1 MRRYPAAVAVVVA
14 AAVLVGPLVGP
25 AAAGDRAAEPAAPPD
40 AVDYRPPVDAPLT
53 DTFRPPATRY
63 GAGNRGVDYATEH
76 GQAVVAAAAGQVVFA
91 GRVGADL
98 HVVVLHA
105 DGVRSGYSFLG
116 TVAVR
121 RGDRVEAGD
130 VVGTAGARGLHFGA
144 RSGDTYVDPLAL
156 LGLRGVRVRLVAD
169 PDEARPL
176 AEVHEQ
182 RGLVES
188 LRGVG
193 RAIGRG
199 SGAAW
204 RAMKDVVGDQV
215 SQRLDLALVLVHDA
229 VSLGLPAPV
238 HLAVAALAWDEAQDG
253 CTAPGVAVPRPPPGR
268 RIAVLVGGL
277 GSATGRSAVLDVRT
291 DLLGYEARDVHQFS
305 YRREGHPYHPADTG
319 GDIAAAGRV
328 LAEQVARLRRTHPD
342 AAVDVIGHSMG
353 GLVARAAITTGR
365 PADVAVVITMG
376 TPHQGADLATAALA
390 LDSTTSGHAVS
401 EGVGLAGLVPV
412 EPNAASIL
420 QMAETSDF
428 LARLPEEGW
437 APGTR
442 VVSVA
447 ARWDMFVPNTH
458 SRLRGASNVVVSPG
472 GLPSIDDH
480 RRLPG
485 SAEATREIGLAL
497 AGLGPTC
504 RAVADAFQDWSSAY
518 SVTMITDGL
527 SAGLAASGLWLDART
542 RAVLLKAVQAV
553 GRRARGR

>member
-1 MRRYPAAVAVVVA
+1 MCRYPAALAVMVAV
-14 AAVLVGPLVGP
+14 AVLVGPLIGP
-25 AAAGDRAAEPAAPPD
+25 AAAGDRTAEPAAPPE

-63 GAGNRGVDYATEH
+63 GAGNRGIDYATDQ
-76 GQAVVAAAAGQVVFA
+76 GQAVVAAAAGEVVFA

-98 HVVVLHA
+98 HVVVLHP
-105 DGVRSGYSFLG
+105 GGIRTGYSFLA
-116 TVAVR
+116 TVTVR

-130 VVGTAGARGLHFGA
+130 VVGTAGAGGLHFGA

-156 LGLRGVRVRLVAD
+156 LGLRAGRVRLVAD

-176 AEVHEQ
+176 AEVHEK

-199 SGAAW
+199 SGAAF
-204 RAMKDVVGDQV
+204 RAIKEVVGDEV
-215 SQRLDLALVLVHDA
+215 SQRIDLALVLIDDA

-253 CTAPGVAVPRPPPGR
+253 CTAPEVAVPRPPTGR
-268 RIAVLVGGL
+268 RIVVLVGGL
-277 GSATGRSAVLDVRT
+277 GSSTGRSAVLDVRT
-291 DLLGYEARDVHQFS
+291 DLLGYAAGDVHQFS
-305 YRREGHPYHPADTG
+305 YRPEGHPYRPSDTG
-319 GDIAAAGRV
+319 GDIAAAGRLLV
-328 LAEQVARLRRTHPD
+328 EQVARLRRAHPE
-342 AAVDVIGHSMG
+342 AVVDIIGHSMG
-353 GLVARAAITTGR
+353 GLVARAAITTAGV
-365 PADVAVVITMG
+365 AGVAVVITLG

-390 LDSTTSGHAVS
+390 LDSTTSGHAVA
-401 EGVGLAGLVPV
+401 EGADWAGLGPV
-412 EPNAASIL
+412 EPNAPSIL

-428 LARLPEEGW
+428 LAGLPEEGW
-437 APGTR
+437 SPGTR

-447 ARWDMFVPNTH
+447 ARWDVFVPNTH

-472 GLPSIDDH
+472 GRPGIDDH

-485 SAEATREIGLAL
+485 SAEATREIGLAQ

-504 RAVADAFQDWSSAY
+504 RPVAEAFQDWSSAH

-527 SAGLAASGLWLDART
+527 GAALAASGLWLDARAKAT
-542 RAVLLKAVQAV
+542 LLEAVQALARRDP
-553 GRRARGR
+553 GR

>member
-1 MRRYPAAVAVVVA
+1 MRRYPAAVVVMVAV
-14 AAVLVGPLVGP
+14 AVLVGPLVGP
-25 AAAGDRAAEPAAPPD
+25 AAAGDRAAEAADPPE

-53 DTFRPPATRY
+53 DTFRPPANRY
-63 GAGNRGVDYATEH
+63 GAGNRGVDYATDQ
-76 GQAVVAAAAGQVVFA
+76 GQAVVAAAAGEVVFA

-105 DGVRSGYSFLG
+105 DGVRTGYSFLA
-116 TVAVR
+116 TVTVR

-130 VVGTAGARGLHFGA
+130 VVGTAGAGGLHFGA
-144 RSGDTYVDPLAL
+144 RSGDSYVDPLAL
-156 LGLRGVRVRLVAD
+156 LGLRTGRVRLVAD

-176 AEVHEQ
+176 AEVHEK

-193 RAIGRG
+193 RAVGRG
-199 SGAAW
+199 GGAAF
-204 RAMKDVVGDQV
+204 RAIKEVVGDEV
-215 SQRLDLALVLVHDA
+215 SQRLDLALVLIHDA

-238 HLAVAALAWDEAQDG
+238 HLAVAALAWEDDQGG
-253 CTAPGVAVPRPPPGR
+253 CTPPEVAVPRPPPGR
-268 RIAVLVGGL
+268 RIVVLVGGL
-277 GSATGRSAVLDVRT
+277 GSSTGRSAVLDVRT
-291 DLLGYEARDVHQFS
+291 DLLGYAAGDVHQFS
-305 YRREGHPYHPADTG
+305 YRREGHPYRPADTG
-319 GDIAAAGRV
+319 GDIAAAGRL
-328 LAEQVARLRRTHPD
+328 LAEQVARLRRAHPD
-342 AAVDVIGHSMG
+342 AAVDIIGHSMG
-353 GLVARAAITTGR
+353 GLVARAAITGGV
-365 PADVAVVITMG
+365 AGVAVVITLG
-376 TPHQGADLATAALA
+376 TPHQGADLATAAMA

-401 EGVGLAGLVPV
+401 EGVGRAGLGPV

-428 LARLPEEGW
+428 LARLPEDGW

-447 ARWDMFVPNTH
+447 GRWDMFVPNTH
-458 SRLRGASNVVVSPG
+458 SRLRDASNVVVSPG
-472 GLPSIDDH
+472 GRPRIDDH

-504 RAVADAFQDWSSAY
+504 RAVAQAFQDWSSAH

-527 SAGLAASGLWLDART
+527 SAGLAASGLWLDARA
-542 RAVLLKAVQAV
+542 RAVLLEAVRAV
-553 GRRARGR
+553 ARRAPGR